1 MSALRSET
9 AKNYTPAVRILQPL
23 RAHFGMKFRAALRA
37 PWGGPPR
44 QRKLPE
50 GGPVPAPRSEPDTI
64 RDGVS
69 RRASD
74 KGDGPSPPQPKG
86 QVHFRA
92 VPTPSP
98 APGEVDLRGRK
109 VVLKR
114 APRAHFG
121 MKFRAALPAPWS
133 GLVLK
138 RAPRRIYIALGK
150 DACSKIVLGLHLF
163 LCRLALAGPTLR
175 GPFIPQA
182 VLVKGTPA
190 LQCVLPRE
198 RSRRLFTPAGI

>member
-1 MSALRSET
+1 MKSQPAL
-9 AKNYTPAVRILQPL
+9 P
-23 RAHFGMKFRAALRA
+23 A

-92 VPTPSP
+92 VPTPFTAP
-98 APGEVDLRGRK
+98 AEVDLRGRK
-109 VVLKR
+109 VILKR
-114 APRAHFG
+114 ALREHWRVLSP
-121 MKFRAALPAPWS
+121 PW
-133 GLVLK
+133 
-138 RAPRRIYIALGK
+138 P
-150 DACSKIVLGLHLF
+150 HL
-163 LCRLALAGPTLR
+163 RNRWGQ
-175 GPFIPQA
+175 G
-182 VLVKGTPA
+182 
-190 LQCVLPRE
+190 
-198 RSRRLFTPAGI
+198 